1 MCFSATASFAAA
13 ALLLGIGTL
22 TLKSA
27 LAAHRQ
33 ADLPFAAIPM
43 LFALQQLIE
52 GVIWLT
58 FSHQSLVGAYLMYVL
73 VAFPIGS
80 RLAAHG
86 SARRIRFTA
95 LLRGRD
101 DDAVPVVDRSGLS
114 PLWRAQA
121 RSPSI
126 KGQRHVGTS
135 FTGGLNAA
143 PALPKQRFG
152 PSPDGSGLCAG
163 RRSHATV
170 LTHE

>member
-1 MCFSATASFAAA
+1 MCFSATASFSAG
-13 ALLLGIGTL
+13 ALLLDRHADAEI
-22 TLKSA
+22 SA
-27 LAAHRQ
+27 GCASASRFAIRRDSDAVRTSATDRRRHQ
-33 ADLPFAAIPM
+33 ADLQPSVSGRRLPDVCPG
-43 LFALQQLIE
+43 
-52 GVIWLT
+52 GV
-58 FSHQSLVGAYLMYVL
+58 SHW
-73 VAFPIGS
+73 
-80 RLAAHG
+80 LAAHG